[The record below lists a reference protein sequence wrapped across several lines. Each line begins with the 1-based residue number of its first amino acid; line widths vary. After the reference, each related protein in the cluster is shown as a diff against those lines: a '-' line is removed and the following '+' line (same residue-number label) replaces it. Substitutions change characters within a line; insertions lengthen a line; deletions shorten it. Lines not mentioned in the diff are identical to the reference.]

1 MISNFTVLTIPQWS
15 IFVGITVM
23 IYGWTEKKMIFELIG
38 LGILVLLAVF
48 AAWVLISGLLI
59 PQELLNQTDPLDET
73 VELFLPDELPV
84 EGRLLPFY
92 WGLIGNGILS
102 AATMVVEIL
111 KKRFVFILKITV
123 GAISIALFFLMLA
136 TIRS

>member
-1 MISNFTVLTIPQWS
+1 MISNFTVLTIPQWA

-38 LGILVLLAVF
+38 LGILVLLGFF

-136 TIRS
+136 AIRS